1 MPSVSGNQHRFMEMI
16 AHDPGRAKQLGVP
29 TSVGKEFVAADK
41 AKVDQ
46 DRTAKSHADAKSR
59 GLTYKQVAHEH
70 GTSKTTSH
78 RKAKS
83 HFMRDGYNNLGSAK
97 D

>member
-1 MPSVSGNQHRFMEMI
+1 MPSKSPAQHRLMEAA
-16 AHDPGRAKQLGVP
+16 AHTPGGFGGVP

-41 AKVDQ
+41 AKADQ
-46 DRTAKSHADAKSR
+46 DRTAKSHADAKAR